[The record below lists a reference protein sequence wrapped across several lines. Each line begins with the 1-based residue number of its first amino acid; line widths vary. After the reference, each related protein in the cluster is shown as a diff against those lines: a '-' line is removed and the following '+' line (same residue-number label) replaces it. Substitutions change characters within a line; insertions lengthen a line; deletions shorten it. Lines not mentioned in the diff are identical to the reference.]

1 MESLGHQFSLEGG
14 LQVSQEEVEVVEEV
28 KEVRIIKEDDLS
40 SLGQEFPALLFI
52 QQFNRLYLFCL
63 HICNQTL
70 VLYFEV
76 RYFFG
81 MGGPDLIQL

>member
-1 MESLGHQFSLEGG
+1 LEGG

-52 QQFNRLYLFCL
+52 QQLKPIYLM
-63 HICNQTL
+63 T
-70 VLYFEV
+70 Y
-76 RYFFG
+76 
-81 MGGPDLIQL
+81 